1 MMSSK
6 SVKNTLSKSFV
17 DNNENIDEDSAGALI
32 VQAEQKIREIDEER
46 SADEKLAAAK
56 QIVKDL
62 NAAYTSAI
70 KYERAKIQFL
80 LEKISEIQSGDV
92 NPNSSMKA

>member
-1 MMSSK
+1 MTDK
-6 SVKNTLSKSFV
+6 TAKKTLSKSFV

-32 VQAEQKIREIDEER
+32 VQAEQKIKEIDEER
-46 SADEKLAAAK
+46 AADEKLAAAK
-56 QIVKDL
+56 QIVKDI
-62 NAAYTSAI
+62 NSAYTSAI

-92 NPNSSMKA
+92 NPSSGAQA